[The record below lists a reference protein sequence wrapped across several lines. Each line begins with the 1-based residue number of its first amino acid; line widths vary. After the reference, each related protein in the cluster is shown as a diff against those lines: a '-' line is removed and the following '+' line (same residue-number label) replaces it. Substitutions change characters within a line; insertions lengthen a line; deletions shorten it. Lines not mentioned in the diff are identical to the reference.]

1 MPGCQ
6 PRHQVPL
13 TPFSDSGQG
22 ASQNPRPALAK
33 AARLPWAGVSG
44 FSTASGSSQEGE
56 FGLHTNKNNSGG
68 DKQPHVSRASRSYAT
83 CLNFKSPTWHR
94 EATQTAIYTL
104 ADSMGKGP
112 LWPQDLG
119 TSDFGSD
126 MGVVHSQQKVYRNS
140 TSIDWLKYWYFF
152 LLSIFGNV
160 CKQWMVLVENP
171 KHTWAKRERKKK
183 KNQNHLWSSHQKAL
197 IEFSRSYVPS
207 VYVQSFRPQTL
218 EPLCKSV
225 AWMEGFRFS
234 SHCER
239 RQEEAAC
246 G

>member
-13 TPFSDSGQG
+13 TPFSDSRQG

-33 AARLPWAGVSG
+33 AARPPWAGVSG

-68 DKQPHVSRASRSYAT
+68 DKQPCVSRASRSYAT
-83 CLNFKSPTWHR
+83 CLDFKSPTWHQ
-94 EATQTAIYTL
+94 EATQTAMYTL

-152 LLSIFGNV
+152 LLSIFGKV

-183 KNQNHLWSSHQKAL
+183 KKSKPLM
-197 IEFSRSYVPS
+197 
-207 VYVQSFRPQTL
+207 VQSPECPDRVF
-218 EPLCKSV
+218 
-225 AWMEGFRFS
+225 
-234 SHCER
+234 
-239 RQEEAAC
+239 
-246 G
+246 